1 MLLPAGPSAERRDVS
16 NWAPKIAR
24 GSGTILVVDDEP
36 DICEMARRTLES
48 NGYNVLVAA
57 DGVEAVRR
65 VSEHPGIRAAVL
77 DFAMPEM
84 GGDAA
89 ASLIREI
96 RPDLPILFSSG
107 YAQHDAEPSCLEGG
121 RSAFLQKPYD
131 VRRLLDAV
139 GRLLDP

>member
-1 MLLPAGPSAERRDVS
+1 
-16 NWAPKIAR
+16 
-24 GSGTILVVDDEP
+24 VVDDEP
-36 DICEMARRTLES
+36 DICEMVRRALED
-48 NGYNVLVAA
+48 NGYDVLLAF

-65 VSEHPGIRAAVL
+65 VSEHAGIRAAVL

-89 ASLIREI
+89 ASLIREV

-107 YAQHDAEPSCLEGG
+107 YAQHDGEPSCLGSG

-131 VRRLLDAV
+131 VSRLLDAL
-139 GRLLDP
+139 GRLLEN